1 MRRTRK
7 SGETKEHVCV
17 QSTVNVTVSTCI
29 NGNKGYVDKFMAN
42 AGITARH
49 GKQVNIS
56 TANHER
62 IAKFVNVVG
71 KGQVSMTSYI
81 ENIINEHFNI
91 YAVEIKKAFEEGLK
105 EYKL

>member
-7 SGETKEHVCV
+7 NGEAKEHICV
-17 QSTVNVTVSTCI
+17 QSTVNVSVSTCA
-29 NGNKGYVDKFMAN
+29 NVKFGYVDKFMTN
-42 AGITARH
+42 AGINTRP
-49 GKQVNIS
+49 GKMINVS
-56 TANHER
+56 MANHER

-71 KGQVSMTSYI
+71 KGKVSMTSYI

-91 YAVEIKKAFEEGLK
+91 HAAEIKAAFEEGLK